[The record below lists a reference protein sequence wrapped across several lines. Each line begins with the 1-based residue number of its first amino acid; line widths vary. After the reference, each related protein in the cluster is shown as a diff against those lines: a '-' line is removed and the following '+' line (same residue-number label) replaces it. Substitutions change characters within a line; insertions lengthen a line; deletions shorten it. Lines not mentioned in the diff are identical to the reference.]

1 MNLTTLQQKIEK
13 APDLDFGDIFNNS
26 IELFKKV
33 WVQGFLVILLSALLI
48 VPLIFVLYLPMV
60 SIGLIN
66 PEFFEN
72 NAEPSG
78 WLIIPMIGFYV
89 VFLIFVS
96 VVGFLMRAAFYR
108 ICKNKDLEIPDA
120 EDYFYYFKK
129 DYLGKAVLLGLM
141 TAGISIVA
149 LLLCGLPMIYAA
161 IPINFIPLFFAFNPD
176 LSAKE
181 LLKASFKL
189 GTKKWLLIFGLT
201 IVAGFAAQVVGMF
214 LCFVGVFVTASF
226 SLIPQYMVYK
236 KTIGFDEAEEE
247 KPQENN
253 TNENLFLK

>member
-1 MNLTTLQQKIEK
+1 MKLHLLEEKIEK
-13 APDLDFGDIFNNS
+13 ASPLDFGNILDESF
-26 IELFKKV
+26 ELFKKV
-33 WVQGFLVILLSALLI
+33 WVQGLVINLLTVVFTIPCMFIFYVPMLFLGLSNPEAFADDGTPPVLLLFVMI
-48 VPLIFVLYLPMV
+48 PAYVIIFFLIFVL
-60 SIGLIN
+60 N
-66 PEFFEN
+66 T
-72 NAEPSG
+72 
-78 WLIIPMIGFYV
+78 
-89 VFLIFVS
+89 
-96 VVGFLMRAAFYR
+96 LMRAGFYR
-108 ICKNKDLEIPDA
+108 ICKQHDLGISTSDN
-120 EDYFYYFKK
+120 YFYYFKK
-129 DYLGKAVLLGLM
+129 EYLSKVFL
-141 TAGISIVA
+141 VA
-149 LLLCGLPMIYAA
+149 LMSVGIAFAAALLCMLPLFYVLV
-161 IPINFIPLFFAFNPD
+161 PLNLVPLFFAFNPD

>member
-78 WLIIPMIGFYV
+78 WHIIPMIGFYV

-120 EDYFYYFKK
+120 GDYFYYFKK

-149 LLLCGLPMIYAA
+149 LLLCGLPIIYAA
-161 IPINFIPLFFAFNPD
+161 IPINFIPLFFAFNP
-176 LSAKE
+176 E
-181 LLKASFKL
+181 LTAQEIIKSSFKL
-189 GTKKWLLIFGLT
+189 GTKKWFLAFGLMF
-201 IVAGFAAQVVGMF
+201 ISGILAQFVGMM
-214 LCFVGVFVTASF
+214 LCFVGIFFTASF
-226 SLIPQYMVYK
+226 SLIPQYFIYK
-236 KTIGFDEAEEE
+236 KTIGFEGNSARETVGGDA
-247 KPQENN
+247 
-253 TNENLFLK
+253 NENLFLK

>member
-214 LCFVGVFVTASF
+214 LCFVGIFVTASF